1 MLAVLNKCQIDRS
14 PLHER
19 RCRQRRQR
27 RRRWKL
33 SNFFRCTSAVRD
45 EDIPSSRDAPPT
57 YSSIFTDSLSHEFT
71 IPINDRSFILARIPP
86 PTYTQAQGIG
96 LMERSDPFVSVSPNA
111 TSVWPRVP
119 AATICPRCSAL
130 IITVVVVRRS
140 TITHLTALTL
150 FLLGCWPCCMI
161 PYCMDSCNNTDHY
174 CPICRAYLGTYTP

>member
-1 MLAVLNKCQIDRS
+1 MQSVNSHWIYCFLRSIDR
-14 PLHER
+14 LFM
-19 RCRQRRQR
+19 
-27 RRRWKL
+27 KDDVDNDDNDDDDGNL
-33 SNFFRCTSAVRD
+33 
-45 EDIPSSRDAPPT
+45 DIPSSRDAPPT